1 MTGEGSRLATW
12 RLVAVAG
19 IIGGLAAVLLWQ
31 LGREPV
37 PLPPAS
43 SMAAVEPILG
53 APETTA
59 SSASR
64 PDSLQSVD
72 QSDGP
77 SPTTAPAPSATSVPT
92 RLAAETEEEVVAA
105 ARGALEAWGRFAV
118 TGDLEALGPWFA
130 AGGPQYAQLV
140 EESTVLQAAPLGDP
154 PYVVTLE
161 SATVTLDEEGRPV
174 VEGSVSFARTG
185 EATQR
190 LDWRMT
196 FRPGPQGWTLWSVQS
211 L

>member
-1 MTGEGSRLATW
+1 MAGEGTGLATW

-53 APETTA
+53 TPEVTP
-59 SSASR
+59 SRASR
-64 PDSLQSVD
+64 PGSTSSSVR
-72 QSDGP
+72 STTP
-77 SPTTAPAPSATSVPT
+77 STTSASTTATSAPTMP
-92 RLAAETEEEVVAA
+92 AAETEAEVLAA

-118 TGDLEALGPWFA
+118 TGDLEPLGPWFA
-130 AGGPQYAQLV
+130 ADGPQYAQLV
-140 EESTVLQAAPLGDP
+140 EESTALKAAPLGDP

-161 SATVTLDEEGRPV
+161 SATASLDAEGRAV
-174 VEGSVSFARTG
+174 VEGSVSFTRTG

-190 LDWRMT
+190 LEWRMT
-196 FRPGPQGWTLWSVQS
+196 FHPGPQGWTLWSVQS